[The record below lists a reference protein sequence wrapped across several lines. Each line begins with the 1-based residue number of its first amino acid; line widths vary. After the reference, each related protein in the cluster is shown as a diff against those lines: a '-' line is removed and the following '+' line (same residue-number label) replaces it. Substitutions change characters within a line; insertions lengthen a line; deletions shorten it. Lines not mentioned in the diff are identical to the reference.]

1 MARPIKE
8 TPILTG
14 KDAKQFAKEMDKP
27 KSYSTEEKARMEKH
41 EKSFDKM
48 VFSSDGKAI
57 ENMNIPVYT
66 ISTKAINLL
75 AQIAEKLGE
84 IKGAGKYS
92 RNLRLR
98 KINRLRSIQ
107 SSLAI
112 ENNTLSLG
120 QVADIIEGKRVLG
133 LPYEIQEVKNAY
145 QAYEHLLEYNPY
157 NINDFLKAHQ
167 FMTADLFKDT
177 GHFRSQGVG
186 VYNGR
191 QLVHAGAG
199 YQFVPQ
205 LISDLFLWAQKT
217 DIHPLIKSSIV
228 HFEIELIHP
237 FMDGN
242 GRIGR
247 LWQTLILSKW
257 NELFAWLS
265 VETVVYENQQN
276 YYAALQ
282 TAEKTANSEV
292 FIEFMLNAIFQA
304 LAELPTRKI
313 TDIFT
318 DINTDKLS
326 KAELEF
332 LEQIAGYLD
341 KNGEITNYRA
351 QLLTN
356 KSDVSVKK
364 YLVKFVAI
372 GLLQTEGQNKGRKYV
387 INRNTHDSQEHT
399 RI

>member
-1 MARPIKE
+1 
-8 TPILTG
+8 
-14 KDAKQFAKEMDKP
+14 
-27 KSYSTEEKARMEKH
+27 
-41 EKSFDKM
+41 
-48 VFSSDGKAI
+48 
-57 ENMNIPVYT
+57 MNIPVYT
-66 ISTKAINLL
+66 ISIKAIDLV
-75 AQIAEKLGE
+75 ARIAEKLGE
-84 IKGAGKYS
+84 IRGSGEYS

-98 KINRLRSIQ
+98 KINRLRSIH

-120 QVADIIEGKRVLG
+120 QVTDIIEGKKVLG
-133 LPYEIQEVKNAY
+133 LPHEIQEVKNAY
-145 QAYEHLLEYNPY
+145 QAYEHLLEYDPY
-157 NINDFLKAHQ
+157 KVKDFLKAHRL
-167 FMTADLFKDT
+167 MTANLIKDA

-186 VYNGR
+186 VFSGK
-191 QLVHAGAG
+191 QLIHAGAN

-205 LISDLFLWAQKT
+205 LITELFLWAKKT

-228 HFEIELIHP
+228 HFEIEFIHP

-257 NELFAWLS
+257 NELFAWIP

-276 YYAALQ
+276 YYDAL
-282 TAEKTANSEV
+282 EKSEKAGNSEF
-292 FIEFMLNAIFQA
+292 FIEFMLNAILQA
-304 LAELPTRKI
+304 LEELPNKKI

-318 DINTDKLS
+318 DIITDKLS
-326 KAELEF
+326 KTELEF

-351 QLLTN
+351 QLLSN

-364 YLVKFVAI
+364 YLAKFVEI
-372 GLLQTEGQNKGRKYV
+372 GLLQIEGKNKGRKYK
-387 INRNTHDSQEHT
+387 INRK
-399 RI
+399 